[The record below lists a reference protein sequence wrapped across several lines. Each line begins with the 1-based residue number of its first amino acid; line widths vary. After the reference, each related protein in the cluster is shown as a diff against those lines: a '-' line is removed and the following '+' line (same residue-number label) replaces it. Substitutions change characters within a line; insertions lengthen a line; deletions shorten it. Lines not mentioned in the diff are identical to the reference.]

1 MLIDYAV
8 TKKFEQTLN
17 IVDPGRTA
25 IRCTSY
31 ETGLDYYIITKTVDG
46 KISLMTFGPVFSDM
60 PNVLDTF
67 FNLNYSK
74 FDFKDEKIKKS
85 ISTFVND
92 PKKQISD
99 LEEITEYEALKL
111 APNLE
116 MVYNNL

>member
-25 IRCTSY
+25 IRCSSDL
-31 ETGLDYYIITKTVDG
+31 TGLDYYIITKTVDG
-46 KISLMTFGPVFSDM
+46 KISIITFGPVFSDM
-60 PNVLDTF
+60 PNVLDIF

-74 FDFKDEKIKKS
+74 FDFSDKKIEKS

-92 PKKQISD
+92 PKKQITN

-116 MVYNNL
+116 MVYNSL